1 MADILVDVHSLS
13 SNGNLKLEKRFLAD
27 SSTQCSIECRQR

>member
-27 SSTQCSIECRQR
+27 SSPQGSIEYRQQ